1 MPLSPLRAPVQSTFV
16 AHINQACMQVS
27 MKQGNVGMNMLL
39 FVVVVMNENREQLWL
54 PPVGAAASSGSSVRL
69 AAPSSPRYKAK

>member
-16 AHINQACMQVS
+16 AHIKQPT